1 MLEERFLS
9 FLEKFNEHPFCVKTV
24 QKEYKIGEGV
34 PEFTVNMKKPPSMTA
49 LMTSTSLA
57 LREAYMDGDL
67 EIEGD
72 LYSALD
78 SFLRQ
83 MNKFSTD
90 ESALK
95 NPVMFVLQP
104 RWQKNKSA
112 RKSNDFLAD
121 LSIGLICRDSNF
133 PGVWRGGHPIVP
145 AHWR

>member
-24 QKEYKIGEGV
+24 QKEYKIGEGA
-34 PEFTVNMKKPPSMTA
+34 PEFTVNMKKSPSMTA

-57 LREAYMDGDL
+57 LGEAYMDGDL

-78 SFLRQ
+78 SFLGQ
-83 MNKFSTD
+83 MDKFSTD

-95 NPVMFVLQP
+95 KLIFSSTAK
-104 RWQKNKSA
+104 KNQEKEVQSHYDIG
-112 RKSNDFLAD
+112 NV
-121 LSIGLICRDSNF
+121 SISSG
-133 PGVWRGGHPIVP
+133 WMKH
-145 AHWR
+145 